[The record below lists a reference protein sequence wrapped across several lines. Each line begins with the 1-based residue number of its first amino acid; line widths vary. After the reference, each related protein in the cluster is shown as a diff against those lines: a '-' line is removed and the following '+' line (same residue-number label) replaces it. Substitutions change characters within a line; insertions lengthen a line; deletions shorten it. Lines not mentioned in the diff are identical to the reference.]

1 MAILLEQVMPE
12 GVDAAMLDEVTAEMG
27 AETEPPPG
35 MIVHVHFMESGR
47 ARVVD
52 VWESAEQ
59 FEQFRQSRLMPAI
72 QKVAER
78 RGVSMDEQPKTTLTE
93 VASIVRSR

>member
-12 GVDAAMLDEVTAEMG
+12 GVDAEMLDEVTEEMG
-27 AETEPPPG
+27 AVTDPPPG
-35 MIVHVHFMESGR
+35 MIVHVHFMDKGR

-59 FEQFRQSRLMPAI
+59 LDQFRQSRLMPAI

-78 RGVSMDEQPKTTLTE
+78 RGVSMGEPQTSTTE